1 MTERSYD
8 ELCKQI
14 NYEYNRIKEPSRDD
28 LSNLSKKLN
37 IDISIIRECLG
48 LKDTYE
54 FIIDKD

>member
-1 MTERSYD
+1 MTKKSYD

-14 NYEYNRIKEPSRDD
+14 NYEYNKIKEPSRDH

-37 IDISIIRECLG
+37 IDISIIRKCLG

-54 FIIDKD
+54 L